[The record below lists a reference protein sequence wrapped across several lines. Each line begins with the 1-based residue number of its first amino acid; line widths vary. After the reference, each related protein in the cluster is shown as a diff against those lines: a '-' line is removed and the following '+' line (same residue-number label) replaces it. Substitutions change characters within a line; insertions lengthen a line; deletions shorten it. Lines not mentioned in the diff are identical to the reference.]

1 MRKKLAFINI
11 QYAGWQASV
20 SEGPQ
25 GRGLAHAPHLH
36 RQHCCLVYKQMC
48 ERHRKAGLAGLH
60 SLKVSKI
67 LKLQLA
73 AGLVRSR
80 VRPSH
85 RWRQC
90 RWPLSQMTGP
100 PELWGVWAT
109 EGEGA
114 APDKLTC
121 GLGAVT
127 GSAVLWSLNGD
138 RLDSEATAE

>member
-1 MRKKLAFINI
+1 M
-11 QYAGWQASV
+11 QAGRPVCQRGHRAEGWHTRRTSTV
-20 SEGPQ
+20 STVAWFTSKCVRDI
-25 GRGLAHAPHLH
+25 GRQVLLGS
-36 RQHCCLVYKQMC
+36 
-48 ERHRKAGLAGLH
+48 

-100 PELWGVWAT
+100 PELWGAWAT